1 MSEISKGMLALR
13 KSNGRAERIV
23 VGGDTFYFRKLTI
36 AMEEELDLIIK
47 NNQDETLKMPEQP
60 AENSEEAVIRKWAN
74 DMLEFKQRSN
84 KVFRNLTAEIMRYV
98 LLDEGD
104 KPLFTPEDDI
114 FADLDNVYA
123 ATFFKAYNKFRNGAE
138 VNPAVAE
145 DKFPK

>member
-13 KSNGRAERIV
+13 KSNTRAERVV

>member
-13 KSNGRAERIV
+13 KSNTRAERVV

-84 KVFRNLTAEIMRYV
+84 KVFRKLTAEIMRYV

>member
-13 KSNGRAERIV
+13 KSNTRAERVV

-47 NNQDETLKMPEQP
+47 NNQDETLKVPEQP

-84 KVFRNLTAEIMRYV
+84 KVFRKLTAEIMRYV

>member
-84 KVFRNLTAEIMRYV
+84 KVFRKLTAEIMRYV